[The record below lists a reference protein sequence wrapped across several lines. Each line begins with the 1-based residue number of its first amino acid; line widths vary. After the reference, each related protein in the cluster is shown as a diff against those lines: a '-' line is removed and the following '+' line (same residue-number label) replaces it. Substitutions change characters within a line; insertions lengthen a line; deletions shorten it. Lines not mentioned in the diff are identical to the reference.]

1 MDLTRVR
8 SKVSRWIRGLEP
20 WQKIVLLLLIV
31 LLLYGTTI
39 ALDHLFL
46 RDWLTSWAGP
56 SPDLPVYQERAQG
69 IIDGKM
75 IYRDFYAES
84 PPIINYLLVPPQLLG
99 GEGWI
104 YAAYFTFF
112 TFLTGAV
119 MYLFLRKFDEHL
131 AFITGLLVVLSPF
144 AYTESTWGIQDESI
158 VIFFFLL
165 PPLFMIVGRARTA
178 SISLGVGI
186 MTKMLSIILAPIIF
200 LETRPLRKHLEN
212 LLLLALTIFLISLPF
227 LIICPEE
234 FLRFPE
240 YYFLET
246 DGTSMGGMSFWHFLE
261 MGGLEVPGIVGV
273 TLTVIAFIIAIIY
286 VYKRQF
292 PILQSSLI
300 LVLTFFTFYPKIH
313 LGYFL
318 IPIALLLVWAAEDV
332 KIFLRCL
339 FVFIPL
345 VFATAFSEG
354 VLGAPAI
361 DVSWGWIAGL
371 ILSLIGLLILWD
383 TARIVLNKRSFID
396 PTRIEIAS
404 E

>member
-1 MDLTRVR
+1 MDLTSIR

-20 WQKIVLLLLIV
+20 WQKIILLFIIV

-39 ALDHLFL
+39 AVDHLFL

-56 SPDLPVYQERAQG
+56 SPDLPVYQERAQS
-69 IIDGKM
+69 IIDGKI

-104 YAAYFTFF
+104 YAAYFTLF
-112 TFLTGAV
+112 TFLTGVV

-144 AYTESTWGIQDESI
+144 AYIESTWGIQDESI
-158 VIFFFLL
+158 VVFFFLL
-165 PPLFMIVGRARTA
+165 PPLFMIVDRARAA
-178 SISLGVGI
+178 SVSLGVGI
-186 MTKMLSIILAPIIF
+186 MTKMLSVILAPIIF
-200 LETRPLRKHLEN
+200 LKRRPLKKHLEN
-212 LLLLALTIFLISLPF
+212 LVLIVLAIFLISLPF

-234 FLRFPE
+234 FLKFPE

-261 MGGLEVPGIVGV
+261 MGGLKVPGIVGAALAAI
-273 TLTVIAFIIAIIY
+273 TFIIATIY
-286 VYKRQF
+286 VYRKQF

-300 LVLTFFTFYPKIH
+300 LVLIFFTFYPKIH
-313 LGYFL
+313 LGYFM
-318 IPIALLLVWAAEDV
+318 IPIALLLIWAVEDF

-339 FVFIPL
+339 LVFIPL
-345 VFATAFSEG
+345 VLATAFSEG

-361 DVSWGWIAGL
+361 NVSWGWIAGL

-383 TARIVLNKRSFID
+383 TTRIVLGKRSYID
-396 PTRIEIAS
+396 RAHIETTT